1 MWGWWS
7 QGNNDTIVI
16 IIIVSVK
23 NASNVGEII
32 INNNQIILC
41 THLTHITIRGG
52 PTSVHESLQVLV
64 HWRWVLSHD
73 RNNINALNL

>member
-32 INNNQIILC
+32 INNN
-41 THLTHITIRGG
+41 
-52 PTSVHESLQVLV
+52 
-64 HWRWVLSHD
+64 
-73 RNNINALNL
+73 